1 MEKSGSVFLYQ
12 IRHLI
17 KEGFTQIPLT
27 LTECSNGSKE
37 EKMNIRSFQRLLL
50 SFLGVILI
58 TCCINTFTINAE
70 VPDVEVLIEGLDE
83 EPTTRKIGEY
93 TSNNSVELW
102 HYSGGCML
110 IDTFLKRIIKR
121 IE

>member
-1 MEKSGSVFLYQ
+1 
-12 IRHLI
+12 
-17 KEGFTQIPLT
+17 
-27 LTECSNGSKE
+27 
-37 EKMNIRSFQRLLL
+37 MNIRSFQRLLL

-102 HYSGGCML
+102 HYSGGYWGYKG
-110 IDTFLKRIIKR
+110 LKIYDKDLGDDLKNPDSIANAIKDD
-121 IE
+121 IEFEIP